1 MARSTCFSSFG
12 FTVTGA
18 VINGNNYGSPS
29 TNLIPNANR
38 NVVWGGTSTFTPILG
53 KTVQQG
59 ALPNLRRYRLTFKEF
74 TEGAYGGTYPDAHER
89 ITIAGSLIS
98 VDTQYKDYPD
108 GQGYYTGR
116 QDFIA
121 EYTWEEVFPG
131 DPEYDDGFN
140 YYVILVKASPSNGGT
155 VSGNNST
162 AQAGHTY
169 SISASP
175 ASGYIFKY
183 WTSSD
188 GGYSEESTHSFVMPY
203 HSIEWTAHFE
213 PEPPPPV
220 YYTVTV
226 NADPPA
232 GGSVSGGGTY
242 EAGTSCT
249 ITATP
254 NTNYYFVKWVSS
266 DGTVTKDNPYTFPVT
281 KDITWTAKFHY
292 CTYLLLYGSSG
303 TLLHGTSGT
312 LLYDG

>member
-1 MARSTCFSSFG
+1 MGRGNTFSSFG

-29 TNLIPNANR
+29 TTLIPNANR
-38 NVVWGGTSTFTPILG
+38 HYNWNGQCTFTALSG
-53 KTVQQG
+53 LTVSQG
-59 ALPNLRRYRLTFKEF
+59 SGANLRRYRLTFVQF
-74 TEGAYGGTYPDAHER
+74 VEGGYSGTYPDSSER
-89 ITIAGSLIS
+89 ITITGNLIT
-98 VDTQYKDYPD
+98 VDTTYKDYSE
-108 GQGYYTGR
+108 QYSTGR

-121 EYTWEEVFPG
+121 EYTWTEVFPG
-131 DPEYDDGFN
+131 DPEYDDGML

-155 VSGNNST
+155 VTGNNST

-175 ASGYIFKY
+175 RSGYIFKY

-188 GGYSEESTHSFVMPY
+188 GDYSTESTHSFTMPY

-213 PEPPPPV
+213 PEPPPTV

-232 GGSVSGGGTY
+232 GGSVSGGGRY
-242 EAGTSCT
+242 EAGTTCT

-254 NTNYYFVKWVSS
+254 NNNYYFVKWVSS
-266 DGTVTKDNPYTFPVT
+266 DGTVITNNPYSFPVT

-292 CTYLLLYGSSG
+292 CTYLLLHGSSG
-303 TLLHGTSGT
+303 TLLHGSSGT
-312 LLYDG
+312 LLHDA